1 MFHVMR
7 EKRSFRVPCF
17 TVTSSALVRYENL
30 TVTVERGGMVL
41 YRFKNIEVLQV
52 YNRVEGFL
60 TFYGSVVPSGRA
72 FKGHGL

>member
-1 MFHVMR
+1 
-7 EKRSFRVPCF
+7 
-17 TVTSSALVRYENL
+17 
-30 TVTVERGGMVL
+30 MVL